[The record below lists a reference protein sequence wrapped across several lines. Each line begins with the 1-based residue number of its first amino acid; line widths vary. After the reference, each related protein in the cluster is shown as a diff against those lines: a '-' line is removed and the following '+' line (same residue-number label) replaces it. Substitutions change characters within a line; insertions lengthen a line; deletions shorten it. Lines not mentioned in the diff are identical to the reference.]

1 MGHDERVLMYLK
13 KKFSIKA
20 KKKLVPSKTPRSVSQ
35 LWISLNFSK
44 NQHVSH
50 INSFKKNYIW
60 LRTVLA
66 CAESLISRII
76 SSWKRIFK
84 KTILTCLL
92 GAQMGSIHK
101 EKNAKKSPASES
113 LKKLIVRAQKTKR
126 NKWWNHAFFPKWSY
140 SIPLQWPA

>member
-1 MGHDERVLMYLK
+1 MGHNERVLMYLK
-13 KKFSIKA
+13 KNSLSRQRKNWSLA
-20 KKKLVPSKTPRSVSQ
+20 KLRAV
-35 LWISLNFSK
+35 LANLNFSK

-50 INSFKKNYIW
+50 INSLKKNYIW

-76 SSWKRIFK
+76 SSRKRIFK

-113 LKKLIVRAQKTKR
+113 LKKLIVRAHKG

-140 SIPLQWPA
+140 SISLQWPA